1 MTNPLLTLSRR
12 RRLAHPAL
20 CVFFTLGSGNAAA
33 DAVTQWNERVCD
45 IVAASG
51 LPTEPASRLMAI
63 VQTAV
68 LHAVEPAPA
77 QAAQAG
83 AALEAAVAAAHRTVL
98 HRLLPAQRAAVDAA
112 YDAALAQL
120 PAGSITAAAIAHG
133 ERAASQVLDLR
144 ANDGADA
151 VEAHRPFTAPGR
163 YVPAIVPAVPHWPQ
177 RTPWL
182 MTRADQFRPA
192 GPPSLDSDRW
202 ARDFQETKAY
212 GAKASTLRSPAQS
225 DVARFWQTTAPLI
238 YHGLVRSVAL
248 QPGRELVRN
257 ARLFAAVAQGID
269 DGMIAGFDAKYH
281 HGFWRPLTAVR
292 NADID
297 GNDATQRD
305 PAWLPLLPT
314 PPHPEYPCAHCIQS
328 AVVATVIRADV
339 GDAAMPP
346 LSTHSPTAQ
355 GARREWSTPQA
366 VVEEVA
372 TARIHG
378 GMHYRFSTEAGAVLG
393 QRIGALAAA
402 RHLAR

>member
-1 MTNPLLTLSRR
+1 MTSPLPTHSPHRRSTTL
-12 RRLAHPAL
+12 AL
-20 CVFFTLGSGNAAA
+20 CLFFALGSGNAAA
-33 DAVTQWNERVCD
+33 DAVTRWNERVCD

-51 LPTEPASRLMAI
+51 LATEPASRLMAI

-68 LHAVEPAPA
+68 LQAVEPARPQAVPA
-77 QAAQAG
+77 D
-83 AALEAAVAAAHRTVL
+83 AALEAAIAAAHRTVL
-98 HRLLPAQRAAVDAA
+98 HHLLPAQQAAVDAA

-120 PAGSITAAAIAHG
+120 PAGGTTAAAIAQG
-133 ERAASQVLDLR
+133 ERAASQVLALR
-144 ANDGADA
+144 ANDGADGP
-151 VEAHRPFTAPGR
+151 EAHRPFTAPGR

-182 MTRADQFRPA
+182 MARADQFRPEA
-192 GPPSLDSDRW
+192 PPGLGSERW
-202 ARDFQETKAY
+202 ARDFQETKVH
-212 GAKASTLRSPAQS
+212 GAKASTLRSPEQS
-225 DVARFWQTTAPLI
+225 DMARFWQTTAPLI

-248 QPGRELVRN
+248 QPGRDLVRN

-328 AVVATVIRADV
+328 AVVAAVIQADV
-339 GDAAMPP
+339 GDAPMPA

-355 GARREWSTPQA
+355 GARRQWSTPQA
-366 VVEEVA
+366 VVDEVA

-378 GMHYRFSTEAGAVLG
+378 GMHYRFSTEVGAAMG
-393 QRIGALAAA
+393 YRIGALAAA